1 MNLRTLLTRPGG
13 LAVATLLMAGCA
25 GPSGDVFMRM
35 QAADTKAVPAEKLVI
50 VDCLTVGQVR
60 RLGPFATT
68 VSPRRPLRM
77 SIAECEAVGGEFV
90 SSHSDPAGALKIW
103 LPFAREGDT
112 DAQVNVGELYER
124 GVAGGP
130 DYQTAA
136 QWYERAV
143 AKEDAR
149 AMVNLA
155 ALYER
160 GAGVARD
167 TARARALYRR
177 ASGIAPSAEK
187 PRIQLIDPPAVIS
200 TLGLRSNDVVY
211 VKAASGPFVISG
223 RVSAEGSVRTVSVN
237 KRELPVGANGL
248 FSASVNLG
256 AQPARIEIAAT
267 DSRGNVA
274 QSSFLLAMEGGG
286 AAAPQTAPS
295 AAPSGKRYA
304 LVIAN
309 QNYRHLRSLV
319 TPHADVSAIKTLLEG
334 RFGFDVSV
342 LKDATRRDLLAAVNA
357 VRARVSA
364 NDQVLI
370 YYAGHGE
377 IDSVTQ
383 RGYWIPVDGEERDV
397 ANWVSIIDVTDQLAA
412 MSASSVF
419 VIADSCYS
427 GTLTRSAVPEIDQA
441 LSEEAHRTALRQLQK
456 NRSRIAMTSGGMEPV
471 VDGGG
476 RGHSIFAR
484 SLIDVLGNLREPV
497 QAQQLFN
504 AVNAR
509 FALLAQRMRV
519 TQQPEYAPIR
529 FAGHESGD
537 FVLVPTQAARASLQ

>member
-1 MNLRTLLTRPGG
+1 M
-13 LAVATLLMAGCA
+13 
-25 GPSGDVFMRM
+25 
-35 QAADTKAVPAEKLVI
+35 KAVPAEKLVI
-50 VDCLTVGQVR
+50 VDCLTAGQVR

-90 SSHSDPAGALKIW
+90 SSHADPAGALKVW
-103 LPFAREGDT
+103 LPFALEGDT

-130 DYQTAA
+130 DYPTAA

-160 GAGVARD
+160 GAGVPRD

-177 ASGIAPSAEK
+177 ASGIAPAAEK

-200 TLGLRSNDVVY
+200 ALGQRSNDVVY
-211 VKAASGPFVISG
+211 VKAASGPFVLSG
-223 RVSAEGSVRTVSVN
+223 RVSSEGAVRTVSVN

-274 QSSFLLAMEGGG
+274 QSSFLLAMEGAG
-286 AAAPQTAPS
+286 AAAPPTAPAL
-295 AAPSGKRYA
+295 AAARSGKRYA

-309 QNYRHLRSLV
+309 QNYRHLKSLV
-319 TPHADVSAIKTLLEG
+319 TPHADVAAIKTLLEG
-334 RFGFDVSV
+334 RFGFTVTV
-342 LKDATRRDLLAAVNA
+342 LKDATRRDLLAAINA

-383 RGYWIPVDGEERDV
+383 RGYWIPVDGEQRDV

-484 SLIDVLGNLREPV
+484 SLIDVLANLREPV

-509 FALLAQRMRV
+509 FALLAQRMQV

-537 FVLVPTQAARASLQ
+537 FVLVPTQAVRASLQ

>member
-1 MNLRTLLTRPGG
+1 
-13 LAVATLLMAGCA
+13 
-25 GPSGDVFMRM
+25 MRM
-35 QAADTKAVPAEKLVI
+35 QAADMKAVPAEKLVI

-77 SIAECEAVGGEFV
+77 SIAECETVGGEFV

-103 LPFAREGDT
+103 LPFALEGDT

-200 TLGLRSNDVVY
+200 TLGQRSDEVVY

-223 RVSAEGSVRTVSVN
+223 RVSAEGTVRTVRVN
-237 KRELPVGANGL
+237 KRELAVGANGL

-267 DSRGNVA
+267 DSRGNMA
-274 QSSFLLAMEGGG
+274 QSSFLLAMEGGR
-286 AAAPQTAPS
+286 AAAPPTTAP
-295 AAPSGKRYA
+295 AAARSGKRYA

-309 QNYRHLRSLV
+309 QNYRHLKSLV
-319 TPHADVSAIKTLLEG
+319 TPHADVAAIKTLLEG

-342 LKDATRRDLLAAVNA
+342 LKDATRRDLLAAINA

-383 RGYWIPVDGEERDV
+383 RGYWIPVDGEQRDV

-509 FALLAQRMRV
+509 FALLAQRMQV

-537 FVLVPTQAARASLQ
+537 FVLVPTQAARAALQ

>member
-1 MNLRTLLTRPGG
+1 
-13 LAVATLLMAGCA
+13 
-25 GPSGDVFMRM
+25 MRM
-35 QAADTKAVPAEKLVI
+35 QAADKKAVPVEKLVI

-103 LPFAREGDT
+103 LPFAREGDA

-136 QWYERAV
+136 QWYERAA

-149 AMVNLA
+149 ALVNLA

-160 GAGVARD
+160 GAGVPRD
-167 TARARALYRR
+167 SARARALYRR
-177 ASGIAPSAEK
+177 ASGIAPSTDK

-200 TLGLRSNDVVY
+200 TLALRSNDVVY

-223 RVSAEGSVRTVSVN
+223 RVSAESAVRTVSVN
-237 KRELPVGANGL
+237 KRNLPVGANGL

-267 DSRGNVA
+267 DARGNVA
-274 QSSFLLAMEGGG
+274 QSSFLLAMEGAG
-286 AAAPQTAPS
+286 AAAPHTAPAES
-295 AAPSGKRYA
+295 PLGKRYA

-309 QNYRHLRSLV
+309 QNYRHLKSLV
-319 TPHADVSAIKTLLEG
+319 TPHADVAAIKTLLEG

-342 LKDATRRDLLAAVNA
+342 LKDATRRDLLAAVNEI
-357 VRARVSA
+357 RARVSPS
-364 NDQVLI
+364 DQVLI

-383 RGYWIPVDGEERDV
+383 RGYWIPVDGEQRDV

-509 FALLAQRMRV
+509 FALLAQRLNV

-537 FVLVPTQAARASLQ
+537 FVLVPTQALRASLQ